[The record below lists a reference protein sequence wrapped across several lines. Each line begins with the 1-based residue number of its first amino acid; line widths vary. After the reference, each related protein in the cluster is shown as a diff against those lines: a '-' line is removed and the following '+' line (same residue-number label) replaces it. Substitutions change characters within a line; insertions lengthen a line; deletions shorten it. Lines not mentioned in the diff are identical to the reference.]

1 MSQEK
6 KSLNQQEFADLLAK
20 TSLKDFKEKIT
31 DKGTAEK
38 VAKKFSE
45 YKVKARKYLENSK
58 QLEDFLVKVEKKFQT
73 IPKVGPKLAYIPQMV
88 LLIRSYA
95 LCEYRE
101 VTKTEIVLMIAA
113 LIYFVSPLD
122 VIPDKFLGLGWLDD
136 AVVASLVVKYCEN
149 SIKRYMSW
157 LETKRGVEAQAEA

>member
-1 MSQEK
+1 MSQDK
-6 KSLNQQEFADLLAK
+6 KSMNQQEFADLVEK
-20 TSLKDFKEKIT
+20 TSLKDFKEKLT
-31 DKGTAEK
+31 GTETADMM
-38 VAKKFSE
+38 AKKFSE
-45 YKVKARKYLENSK
+45 YKTKARKYLEDSK
-58 QLEDFLVKVEKKFQT
+58 KLEDFLVKVEKKFQT

-136 AVVASLVVKYCEN
+136 AVVVTLVVRYCDN
-149 SIKRYMSW
+149 TIKRYMSW
-157 LETKRGVEAQAEA
+157 LETKRGVEAEA